1 MYSTNV
7 LNKVGPSFVKMVKNL
22 IINHL
27 YNVEEYY
34 LFYQRIDIRHFD
46 DYSNSCHEGL
56 NHGLKYN
63 TAPVGPLLNLEH
75 ATCILSKNGERK
87 RKQRDKKSSID
98 AIKTE
103 TWSSLKCSKHLLRK
117 CTSLLSDQW
126 S

>member
-1 MYSTNV
+1 M
-7 LNKVGPSFVKMVKNL
+7 
-22 IINHL
+22 
-27 YNVEEYY
+27 
-34 LFYQRIDIRHFD
+34 RHFD

-103 TWSSLKCSKHLLRK
+103 TWSSLKCSKHYYVNVLVYSQ
-117 CTSLLSDQW
+117 TNGLSNQTMKIIEFL
-126 S
+126 